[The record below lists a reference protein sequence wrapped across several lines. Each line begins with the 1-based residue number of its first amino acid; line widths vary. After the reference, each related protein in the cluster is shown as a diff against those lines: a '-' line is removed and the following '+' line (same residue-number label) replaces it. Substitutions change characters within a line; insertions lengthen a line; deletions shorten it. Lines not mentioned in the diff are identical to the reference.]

1 MMIMVV
7 LNMLMIMARLR
18 KVVIK
23 WVECGIKIDG
33 DAFYNC
39 QDYMLSVN
47 VEKA

>member
-1 MMIMVV
+1 MMMAI
-7 LNMLMIMARLR
+7 LIMLMIMARLR

-33 DAFYNC
+33 DTIYNC

-47 VEKA
+47 VEKT

>member
-7 LNMLMIMARLR
+7 LIMLMIMARLR

-47 VEKA
+47 VEKT